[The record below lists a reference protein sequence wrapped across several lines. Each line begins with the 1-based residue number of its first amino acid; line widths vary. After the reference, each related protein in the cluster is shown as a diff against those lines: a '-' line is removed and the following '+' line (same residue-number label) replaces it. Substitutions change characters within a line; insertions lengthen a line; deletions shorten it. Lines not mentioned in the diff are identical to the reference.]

1 MLIYC
6 PDTNLIE
13 NRRAIAFYKVLDS
26 DISVL
31 LKSLDEKSALQVS
44 RGGRQEEAYW
54 HGTEGEFDGF
64 IWTETWKIGGRGDIE
79 SL

>member
-26 DISVL
+26 DINAL
-31 LKSLDEKSALQVS
+31 ALDEKSPLRVS
-44 RGGRQEEAYW
+44 RGNVQEEAYW
-54 HGTEGEFDGF
+54 HGTEGKFDGF
-64 IWTETWKIGGRGDIE
+64 IWTSTWKIGGKGNIE
-79 SL
+79 HC